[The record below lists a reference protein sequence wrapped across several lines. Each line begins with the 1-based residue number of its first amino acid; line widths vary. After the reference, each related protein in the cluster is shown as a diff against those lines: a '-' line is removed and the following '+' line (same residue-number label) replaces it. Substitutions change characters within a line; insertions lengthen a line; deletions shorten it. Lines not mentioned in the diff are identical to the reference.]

1 MMISR
6 LLPQFFRLEHHNR
19 LRLLYAAVVFL
30 AVSVVASSLWL
41 LTSIASNFSFSIAG
55 SREWD
60 EFDTRVAQ
68 MMRTLGEI
76 DSAVDNAAALDLN
89 RLSTEQIELSS
100 AEFTKHFQSL
110 ILELAEE
117 TQHGH
122 TMVPDFK
129 SALNQSAHAARLFH
143 GEARVMAL
151 LPAAAI
157 SSERLEQ
164 LAAVSRAYR
173 LARLKLEKARE
184 IIRQEKDLWWQE
196 QGQFVDA
203 IHSRQWVVAL
213 LISGIIALLVGFG
226 RSLELR
232 HTQTLKQLSEAEEAR
247 EQDSSKLQDSEARLA
262 ATEER
267 VRYLIENVDEVFYTC
282 RADEDWTATY
292 LSPSFERMTGYAV
305 DDVLGSKQLALGDLV
320 HPDDREICRRVAAEA
335 KGRPFEMTYRLV
347 TKSGDIKWI
356 FERGRLAND
365 LSGGHRFI
373 SGFMTDISVQKKL
386 ELAVNERDAR
396 LAAFAQSLEGMI
408 YRAETQFPFVIRY
421 VSAGSMQLLGLSP
434 KEIEGEASPVL
445 GILVPGDRFRYMKEL
460 RTACQSMR
468 PYSIE
473 YQVVRADGERR
484 WLLERGC
491 ATEPDQNGYP
501 KYIDG
506 LIFDITEQQDL
517 REQLA
522 RREKRFASMAAHF
535 DGIIFRMCLNDKL
548 KMEYVSPGVSKLWG
562 VDQKAA
568 TGKRSR
574 TLEYC
579 HPDDLPG
586 YLERVSRASLA
597 NEPYQAEYRLLMPD
611 GTVRWMLERG
621 TVTDQDE
628 NGVVSHIEGFIV
640 DVSEQQKLRDE
651 LHASERRI
659 TAIADNIDGALF
671 RMRLSD
677 PPIMEYCSPG
687 IKNLTG
693 MEASSLIGK
702 PPISH
707 TLMHPEDVERHKVT
721 VANALQKREPYEIEF
736 QFVLPGGEI
745 KWILQR
751 GAGTEHGDDG
761 QPKYLEGFSIDI
773 TARKEIERALE
784 QSKESAEAANRAKS
798 DFLAIMSHEIR
809 TPMNGVLGMTS
820 VLLETPLSPEQHR
833 SATTIRD
840 SAESLL
846 HIINDVLDFS
856 KLEAQKMEF
865 EEIAFDLHSL
875 LDYSIE
881 IVQPRAKAKGLALM
895 LDIAPDVP
903 RYLMS
908 DPGRIRQVALNLLGN
923 AVKFTTHGSVTVG
936 VTVAFHDGKRRL
948 RVEVIDTGVGIPGDR
963 LDRLFRSF
971 SQTDAS
977 VSRQY
982 GGTGLGLAI
991 SKKIT
996 ECMGGSIGV
1005 QSVTGQGST
1014 FWFAVPVTEAS
1025 AEDAAR
1031 SSGHAH
1037 ASEVA
1042 AALSSIA
1049 ALGRP
1054 LRLLVAE
1061 DNATNQLVVKSVLA
1075 KFGIVPDFA
1084 GNGLEAIDAVM
1095 RRPYDIILMDVHMP
1109 EMDGLSAAKAIRAM
1123 QGPESQTPIIAL
1135 TANAFSQDIELCR
1148 RAGMNSHVGKPFRT
1162 EDLIAALGD
1171 ALQSRSRFVPVPKP
1185 AGCSLADTG
1194 AGIIDAPALDIDV
1207 IEKFRADSGEEMLQL
1222 LIETFLPDAAAKLE
1236 RLVEIAGQPS
1246 SPETTTEAV
1255 RLAHSLKSSSA
1266 MAGAMQLSVTAK
1278 AVEKRLH
1285 DDGAVLSSEET
1296 TSMRDAFAA
1305 YADGLK
1311 ERGLAA

>member
-1 MMISR
+1 MISR
-6 LLPQFFRLEHHNR
+6 LLPQLFRLEHHNR

-41 LTSIASNFSFSIAG
+41 LTSIASSFSFSIAE

-100 AEFTKHFQSL
+100 AEFTKNFQSL
-110 ILELAEE
+110 ILELDEE

-122 TMVPDFK
+122 KMVPEFK
-129 SALNQSAHAARLFH
+129 SALKQSAHAAKVLH
-143 GEARVMAL
+143 GEARAMAL

-157 SSERLEQ
+157 SSERLDQ

-173 LARLKLEKARE
+173 LARSRLEKARE
-184 IIRQEKDLWWQE
+184 IIRQEKDLWWQD
-196 QGQFVDA
+196 QGQFVNA
-203 IHSRQWVVAL
+203 LNSKQWVVAL
-213 LISGIIALLVGFG
+213 FISGVIALLVGFG

-232 HTQTLKQLSEAEEAR
+232 HTQTLKDLSDAEEAR
-247 EQDSSKLQDSEARLA
+247 EKDSSKLQDSEARLA

-267 VRYLIENVDEVFYTC
+267 VRHLIENVDEVFYTC
-282 RADEDWTATY
+282 RADDNWTATY

-305 DDVLGSKQLALGDLV
+305 EDVLDSKQLALVDLV
-320 HPDDREICRRVAAEA
+320 HPDDREICKRVAAEA

-347 TKSGDIKWI
+347 TKSGEVKWI
-356 FERGRLAND
+356 FERGRLAKD
-365 LSGGHRFI
+365 GGGEHKFV
-373 SGFMTDISVQKKL
+373 SGFMTDISVQKNL

-396 LAAFAQSLEGMI
+396 LAAFAESLDGAV
-408 YRAETQFPFVIRY
+408 YRAETKFPFVIRY
-421 VSAGSMQLLGLSP
+421 VSSGSKQLLGQTP
-434 KEIEGEASPVL
+434 EEIVGQPSPVL
-445 GILVPGDRFRYMKEL
+445 GILATRDRFHYMKEL
-460 RTACQSMR
+460 RTACKSMR

-473 YQVVRADGERR
+473 YQVVRADGEHR

-491 ATEPDQNGYP
+491 ATEPDQNGFP
-501 KYIDG
+501 KFIDG
-506 LIFDITEQQDL
+506 LLFDITEQRDL

-522 RREKRFASMAAHF
+522 RRERRFASMAAHF
-535 DGIIFRMCLNDKL
+535 DGIIFRVRLNDCL
-548 KMEYVSPGVSKLWG
+548 EMEYVSPGVNKLWG
-562 VDQKAA
+562 LDQNDAI
-568 TGKRSR
+568 GKRSR
-574 TLEYC
+574 TLKIG
-579 HPDDLPG
+579 HPDDMPG
-586 YLERVSRASLA
+586 YLEKVTRACIA

-621 TVTDQDE
+621 SVSDRDD
-628 NGVVSHIEGFIV
+628 NGIATHIEGFIV
-640 DVSEQQKLRDE
+640 DVTEQQKLREE

-659 TAIADNIDGALF
+659 TAITDNIDGALF
-671 RMRLSD
+671 RMRLTD
-677 PPIMEYCSPG
+677 PQIMEYYSPG

-707 TLMHPEDVERHKVT
+707 TLTHPEDAERHKVT
-721 VANALQKREPYEIEF
+721 VATALTKREAYEIEF
-736 QFVLPGGEI
+736 RYVLPGGET

-751 GAGTEHGDDG
+751 GVGTEFGEDG
-761 QPKYLEGFSIDI
+761 EPRYLEGFSIDI
-773 TARKEIERALE
+773 TARKEIEHALE
-784 QSKESAEAANRAKS
+784 QAKESAEAANRAKS
-798 DFLAIMSHEIR
+798 DFLAMMSHEIR

-881 IVQPRAKAKGLALM
+881 IIQPRAKAKGLALK

-903 RYLMS
+903 RHLTS

-923 AVKFTTHGSVTVG
+923 AVKFTSTGSVTAR
-936 VTVAFHDGKRRL
+936 VTISTDAGARRL
-948 RVEVIDTGVGIPGDR
+948 RIEVIDTGVGIPANR

-996 ECMGGSIGV
+996 ECMGGVIGV
-1005 QSVTGQGST
+1005 HSVNGEGST
-1014 FWFAVPVTEAS
+1014 FWFEVPVLDATAEEAS
-1025 AEDAAR
+1025 R
-1031 SSGHAH
+1031 SSGRAH
-1037 ASEVA
+1037 AREVETALA
-1042 AALSSIA
+1042 AIA
-1049 ALGRP
+1049 SLGRP

-1061 DNATNQLVVKSVLA
+1061 DNSTNQLVVKSVLA
-1075 KFGIVPDFA
+1075 KFDIAPDFA
-1084 GNGLEAIDAVM
+1084 CNGLEAIDAVM

-1123 QGPESQTPIIAL
+1123 QGPESQIPIIAL

-1171 ALQSRSRFVPVPKP
+1171 ALQSRSRLVPVSAPP
-1185 AGCSLADTG
+1185 DRPLADTG
-1194 AGIIDAPALDIDV
+1194 TGAIDVPALDLDV
-1207 IEKFRADSGEEMLQL
+1207 IEKFKADSGDEMLQL
-1222 LIETFLPDAAAKLE
+1222 LLDTFLSDAAAKLE
-1236 RLVEIAGQPS
+1236 RLGQIAGQPS

-1266 MAGAMQLSVTAK
+1266 MAGALQLSETAK

-1285 DDGAVLSSEET
+1285 DDGAVLSAEET

-1311 ERGLAA
+1311 ARGLAA